1 MRILS
6 FDVNKQFSYRWCGK
20 FQSPTPEWMHLTRQL
35 RDFELM
41 VVTEGTLYIASN
53 EDKYIVKKGE
63 YLLMKPSPLQYGHQ
77 ASDCAF
83 YWLHFTY
90 NKDAN
95 DPIQL
100 YNYDDNIKL
109 DSNFLK
115 IPEKE
120 ILSSPERIIILM
132 KQLQDS
138 AKRYGD
144 TSLNHYLT
152 SAIIAEL
159 ANQSHLF
166 RRHGDMNPQYQLY
179 DDICDYINLHISE
192 NIKVSEIADYFG
204 YNKKYLPSFFRKHS
218 GITVKQYIL
227 QTKMEYAKA
236 ELSDTNH
243 SISQVAYNIGF
254 NDVHNFSIAFKKIT
268 GLSPSD
274 YRNSYSKR
282 NLN

>member
-1 MRILS
+1 
-6 FDVNKQFSYRWCGK
+6 
-20 FQSPTPEWMHLTRQL
+20 
-35 RDFELM
+35 
-41 VVTEGTLYIASN
+41 
-53 EDKYIVKKGE
+53 
-63 YLLMKPSPLQYGHQ
+63 
-77 ASDCAF
+77 
-83 YWLHFTY
+83 
-90 NKDAN
+90 
-95 DPIQL
+95 
-100 YNYDDNIKL
+100 
-109 DSNFLK
+109 
-115 IPEKE
+115 
-120 ILSSPERIIILM
+120 
-132 KQLQDS
+132 
-138 AKRYGD
+138 
-144 TSLNHYLT
+144 
-152 SAIIAEL
+152 
-159 ANQSHLF
+159 
-166 RRHGDMNPQYQLY
+166 MNPQYQLY